1 MVDRLVAVGDDL
13 VLPLSV
19 KLYANQLLGTM
30 PLDNTSDG
38 ANRLAMLAAERSKLA
53 GVATGATANDTN
65 ASLRDRTT
73 HTGTQTSTTI
83 SDFTEAVQD
92 VVGAFMASG
101 TGATVTYN
109 DAANSLTISAAGTGG
124 GIDPEAA
131 RDTIGAALI
140 GLGNITVTV
149 NDAADTI
156 TITTTATAN
165 STDAALRDRSSHTGV
180 QAISTIEDL
189 QTTLDNMTANTN
201 SRVPSTRQV
210 NGKAL
215 STNITLDATDVGAR
229 ASTWQPALSD
239 LPSGSVVK
247 VSQSSGGTW
256 PARPTV
262 KTDVMVIWIGY
273 PGLTTLPGDFLAG
286 TDAYWYQVA

>member
-13 VLPLSV
+13 TLPLSV

-53 GVATGATANDTN
+53 GVSTGATANSTD
-65 ASLRDRTT
+65 AALRDRAT
-73 HTGTQTSTTI
+73 HTGSQTSSTI
-83 SDFTEAVQD
+83 ADFVEAVQD

-156 TITTTATAN
+156 TITTTATVN
-165 STDAALRDRSSHTGV
+165 DTDANLKNRANHTGV

-229 ASTWQPALSD
+229 PSTWQPALSD
-239 LPSGSVVK
+239 LPSGSVAK

>member
-13 VLPLSV
+13 MLPLAV
-19 KLYANQLLGTM
+19 KLYANQLQGTVT
-30 PLDNTSDG
+30 LDNTSDG

-53 GVATGATANDTN
+53 GIATSATANATD
-65 ASLRDRTT
+65 AALRDRST
-73 HTGTQTSTTI
+73 HTGSQASTTI

-109 DAANSLTISAAGTGG
+109 DASNTLTISAAGSGG

-156 TITTTATAN
+156 TFTTAATVNA
-165 STDAALRDRSSHTGV
+165 TDAALRDRATHTGA
-180 QAISTIEDL
+180 QAISTITDL
-189 QTTLDNMTANTN
+189 QTALDNLTATLSSKVN
-201 SRVPSTRQV
+201 STRTV
-210 NGKAL
+210 AGKPL
-215 STNITLDATDVGAR
+215 SADVTLNAGDVGAR
-229 ASTWQPALSD
+229 ADTWTPSIGDMPA
-239 LPSGSVVK
+239 GAVAFIK
-247 VSQSSGGTW
+247 QNSGGTW
-256 PARPTV
+256 PARTTV
-262 KTDVMVIWIGY
+262 LTGVMVLWIGY
-273 PGLTTLPGDFLAG
+273 PGLTSMPSDFLTG
-286 TDAYWYQVA
+286 TDFYWRQEA

>member
-13 VLPLSV
+13 MLPLAV
-19 KLYANQLLGTM
+19 KLYANQFQGTVT
-30 PLDNTSDG
+30 LDNTSDG

-53 GVATGATANDTN
+53 GIATSATANATD
-65 ASLRDRTT
+65 AALRDRST
-73 HTGTQTSTTI
+73 HTGSQASTTI

-109 DAANSLTISAAGTGG
+109 DASNTLTISAAGSGG

-156 TITTTATAN
+156 TFTTAATVNA
-165 STDAALRDRSSHTGV
+165 TDAALRDRATHTGA
-180 QAISTIEDL
+180 QAISTITDL
-189 QTTLDNMTANTN
+189 QTALDNLTATLSSKVN
-201 SRVPSTRQV
+201 STRTV
-210 NGKAL
+210 AGKPL
-215 STNITLDATDVGAR
+215 SADVTLNAGDVGAR
-229 ASTWQPALSD
+229 ADTWTPSIGDMPA
-239 LPSGSVVK
+239 GAVAFIK
-247 VSQSSGGTW
+247 QNSGGTW
-256 PARPTV
+256 PARTTV
-262 KTDVMVIWIGY
+262 LTGVMVLWIGY
-273 PGLTTLPGDFLAG
+273 PGLTSMPSDFLTG
-286 TDAYWYQVA
+286 TDFYWRQEA